1 MQGLYAGL
9 AQAPGGFM
17 EHLDAATTRL
27 TPAALAR
34 VQDLQAE
41 VTESARARSYYSIST
56 GTQIGDPSAVPFLT
70 PRVKKCLIHVL

>member
-1 MQGLYAGL
+1 MVTGRGGARAGGGVAL
-9 AQAPGGFM
+9 VGRAPGPGAGRRGA
-17 EHLDAATTRL
+17 HARL
-27 TPAALAR
+27 GH
-34 VQDLQAE
+34 